1 MTSNALE
8 GLKIADFTWAAVGPI
23 TTKFLADFGA
33 TVVKIETS
41 KRLDVMRM
49 VPPFME
55 KKPGINRSAYFAFF
69 NANKYSLALDLGKP
83 GGIDVAKS
91 LVSWADVVVENFTPG
106 IMEKWGLGYDELRKI
121 KPDIIMLRNS
131 NQGQTGPSA
140 RHPGTGLQLVGLSG
154 FTNLTG
160 WPDRDPVQPWG
171 GYTDLTAVRLG
182 VLSLVGA
189 LFHRKRTGKGQCID
203 MSQLET
209 GVHFLTPALL
219 DYNVNQKINK
229 RAGNSNP
236 DAAPHNVYRCKGDD
250 RWCVITILSD
260 QEWESFGRV
269 FPELEWTKESRF
281 ESFEGRKRYEQE
293 LDKLIEAWTIKQT
306 PKEVMNLLQGAGIRA
321 GMVQDAKDLY
331 LDPQLKQ
338 DNIFWPIKHKEMGMV
353 SHLGQPIHLSKCN
366 VKARLP
372 APCLGEHTE
381 MVCKEILGMPDEEFE
396 DLSKM
401 GIFS

>member
-8 GLKIADFTWAAVGPI
+8 GLKVADFTWAAVGPI
-23 TTKFLADFGA
+23 TTKYLSDFGA
-33 TVVKIETS
+33 VIVKIETS
-41 KRLDVMRM
+41 KRPDVMRM
-49 VPPFME
+49 LPPFME
-55 KKPGINRSAYFAFF
+55 KKSGINRSAYFAFF
-69 NANKYSLALDLGKP
+69 NAGKYSLALDLGKSR
-83 GGIDVAKS
+83 GIDVAKS

-106 IMEKWGLGYDELRKI
+106 TMEKWGLGYDELRKI

-140 RHPGTGLQLVGLSG
+140 SHPGTGLQLVGLSG

-182 VLSLVGA
+182 VLALVGA

-219 DYNVNQKINK
+219 NYNVNQKIDK

-260 QEWESFGRV
+260 QEWKLFGSV
-269 FPELEWTKESRF
+269 LPELKWAKESRF
-281 ESFEGRKRYEQE
+281 ESLEGRKRYEQD
-293 LDKLIEAWTIKQT
+293 LDKLIEAWTIKET
-306 PKEVMNLLQGAGIRA
+306 PEEVMNLLQGAGIRA

-331 LDPQLKQ
+331 FDPQLKE
-338 DNIFWPIKHKEMGMV
+338 DNVFWPIKHKEMGMV
-353 SHLGQPIHLSKCN
+353 SHFGQPIHLSKCN

-381 MVCKEILGMPDEEFE
+381 MVCKEILGMSNEEFE